1 MKELKKVDA
10 FFGVDRS
17 HYLLWYPGIH
27 GDRRMESSRLYL
39 HDNHN
44 HYHSW
49 LSRNPGTIFQRNH
62 IHEGSKLVGLTLE
75 ECGIGRDL
83 GVIIV
88 AVKQP
93 TGETKFNPSFRSTI
107 KAGDTLIALGE
118 VSKLKDVEEMSK
130 PPRPR

>member
-1 MKELKKVDA
+1 M
-10 FFGVDRS
+10 
-17 HYLLWYPGIH
+17 
-27 GDRRMESSRLYL
+27 
-39 HDNHN
+39 
-44 HYHSW
+44 
-49 LSRNPGTIFQRNH
+49 
-62 IHEGSKLVGLTLE
+62 GLTLE

-83 GVIIV
+83 GAIIV

>member
-1 MKELKKVDA
+1 M
-10 FFGVDRS
+10 
-17 HYLLWYPGIH
+17 
-27 GDRRMESSRLYL
+27 
-39 HDNHN
+39 
-44 HYHSW
+44 
-49 LSRNPGTIFQRNH
+49 
-62 IHEGSKLVGLTLE
+62 GLTLE

>member
-1 MKELKKVDA
+1 
-10 FFGVDRS
+10 
-17 HYLLWYPGIH
+17 
-27 GDRRMESSRLYL
+27 
-39 HDNHN
+39 
-44 HYHSW
+44 
-49 LSRNPGTIFQRNH
+49 
-62 IHEGSKLVGLTLE
+62 LE

-83 GVIIV
+83 GAIIV

>member
-1 MKELKKVDA
+1 
-10 FFGVDRS
+10 
-17 HYLLWYPGIH
+17 
-27 GDRRMESSRLYL
+27 
-39 HDNHN
+39 
-44 HYHSW
+44 
-49 LSRNPGTIFQRNH
+49 
-62 IHEGSKLVGLTLE
+62 VGLTLE